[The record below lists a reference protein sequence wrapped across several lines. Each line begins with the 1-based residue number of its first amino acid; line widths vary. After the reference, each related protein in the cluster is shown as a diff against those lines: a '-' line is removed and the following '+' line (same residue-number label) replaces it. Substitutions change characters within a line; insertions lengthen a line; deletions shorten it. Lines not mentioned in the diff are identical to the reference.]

1 MTHPETALTKSRS
14 MGLIGPRGEFLAA
27 SVVRFR
33 DELVTVAIGVGQS
46 GAWRR
51 GDVVELRE
59 QRSSDE
65 STSVTGHVYSKYR
78 TFGADHVVI
87 DLSESAARTPA
98 EEETPGEQRRRVRV
112 RPTSSHPVVAS
123 MTLGESVVEGKA
135 RNVSV
140 DGLGMYVAGRKP
152 EALSIGAA
160 VTLALELPTAASEC
174 RFAARI
180 VRQEPMRHGFVYGL
194 HIEHGSGSDD
204 ARHQRELLDYVNRR
218 RERSLPF
225 GWENS

>member
-1 MTHPETALTKSRS
+1 MARS
-14 MGLIGPRGEFLAA
+14 MGLVGPCGEHFAA

-51 GDVVELRE
+51 GDPVELRE
-59 QRSSDE
+59 EPTSDSSP
-65 STSVTGHVYSKYR
+65 SVTGRVYSKYR

-87 DLSESAARTPA
+87 DLSETGARTNA
-98 EEETPGEQRRRVRV
+98 EEEAPGEQRRRVRV

-123 MTLGESVVEGKA
+123 MILGKSVVEGKA

-140 DGLGMYVAGRKP
+140 DGMGLYVAGRKP

-160 VTLALELPTAASEC
+160 VTLALELPSATSVF
-174 RFAARI
+174 RFTARI
-180 VRQEPMRHGFVYGL
+180 VRAEPMRHGYVYGL
-194 HIEHGSGSDD
+194 HIEHGSGSEE
-204 ARHQRELLDYVNRR
+204 AHQQRELLDYVNRR

-225 GWENS
+225 GWENN